1 MPKIHPKLSEI
12 EFEDEKIV
20 ESIERVITAIQL
32 LEARGRT
39 SENERALIEELEAEN
54 TELKNKNDKL
64 KTLIKQQQIEVIR
77 IFEKS
82 N

>member
-39 SENERALIEELEAEN
+39 SKNERALIEELEAEN

>member
-39 SENERALIEELEAEN
+39 SENERVLIEELEAEN

>member
-39 SENERALIEELEAEN
+39 SENERALIKELEAEN